1 MKRAPTSNPGPFS
14 LFTYLTHFP
23 SNTSCGKGFSKIDS
37 KLSAI
42 CISNPQLN
50 DHLLCWRGFMDFKG
64 HLVHSSAH

>member
-1 MKRAPTSNPGPFS
+1 MQRTPTGHSGPFS
-14 LFTYLTHFP
+14 LFTYLTHFLT
-23 SNTSCGKGFSKIDS
+23 NTSFGEHFSKIDS

-50 DHLLCWRGFMDFKG
+50 AHLLCWKAFMTFEG